1 MGCGPVTRMWPSL
14 SWVWD
19 VAQSLSR
26 EPIHSTPAREAGDA
40 LGMICGDALGA
51 GDALGMIC
59 GDALGAGDALG
70 MTSSRPDRC
79 NGTQAEIIWRFVQP
93 FL

>member
-51 GDALGMIC
+51 GDALGM
-59 GDALGAGDALG
+59 
-70 MTSSRPDRC
+70 TSSRPDRC
-79 NGTQAEIIWRFVQP
+79 NGTQAQIIWRFVQP
-93 FL
+93 FLLWCK